1 MIYSLL
7 YTDKVPEGS
16 AGYAK
21 AWFIRVRPEYEDDKG
36 LFQHELRHVR
46 QFWRTLGFHSL
57 MYLLIKRYRLA
68 SEVEAYKVQ
77 LEYIP
82 GEMKEINRK
91 KFSNRISTR
100 YGLKIS
106 KEDAYIL
113 LGQ

>member
-7 YTDKVPEGS
+7 FTDSVPEGS

-21 AWFIRVRPEYEDDKG
+21 AWFIRIRAEYEDDKG
-36 LFQHELRHVR
+36 LFQHELRHVW

-68 SEVEAYKVQ
+68 SEVEAYRVQ

-106 KEDAYIL
+106 EDEAYKL
-113 LGQ
+113 L